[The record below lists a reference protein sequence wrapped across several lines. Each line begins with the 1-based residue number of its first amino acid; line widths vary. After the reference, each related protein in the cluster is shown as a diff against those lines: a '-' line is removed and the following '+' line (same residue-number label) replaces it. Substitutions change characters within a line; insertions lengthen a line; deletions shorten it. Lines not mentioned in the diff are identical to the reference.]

1 MARSNPNAGGGARSR
16 LLGIEAAV
24 LLLALLFLSPFY
36 FVLVNSVKSLGEIL
50 VDAASLPK
58 KALFSNYSRV
68 WEIIR
73 FPHALYHT
81 FLITALSVAGTV
93 VLSSMTAY
101 RIVRKPTRFNK
112 VLFFCFIASMTI
124 PFQSVMLQLV
134 RVTSF
139 LELRGNLAGIVV
151 CYFGF
156 GLALSV
162 VLFHGFIKGVP
173 MEIEEAAVVDGCSP
187 YGVFRQIV
195 FPLLKPI
202 TITVIILNVLWIWN
216 DYLLPVLII
225 GSNKDLT
232 TIPLAVTR
240 FFGQYTK
247 QWDLALAGL
256 AMSVTPIVVM
266 FLLLQKHIVEGITTG
281 SIKG

>member
-1 MARSNPNAGGGARSR
+1 MSRERAAKLR
-16 LLGIEAAV
+16 LLGLESGGIV
-24 LLLALLFLSPFY
+24 LALLFLSPFY

-58 KALFSNYSRV
+58 TYLFSNYAKV
-68 WEIIR
+68 WDVIR
-73 FPHALYHT
+73 FPKVLLNSFA
-81 FLITALSVAGTV
+81 ITAASVACIVIIG
-93 VLSSMTAY
+93 SMTAY
-101 RIVRKPTRFNK
+101 RLVRRPSLFNK
-112 VLFFCFIASMTI
+112 MLFGCFIASMTI
-124 PFQSVMLQLV
+124 PFQSIMLQLV
-134 RVTSF
+134 RVTSL
-139 LELRGNLAGIVV
+139 LELRGNLPGIVV
-151 CYFGF
+151 CYLGF

-173 MEIEEAAVVDGCSP
+173 TEIEEAAVADGCTP
-187 YGVFRQIV
+187 YGVFWKIV
-195 FPLLKPI
+195 FPLLLPI
-202 TITVIILNVLWIWN
+202 AVTVVILNALWIWN

-256 AMSVTPIVVM
+256 AMSVAPIVAM
-266 FLLLQKHIVEGITTG
+266 FLLLQKYIVEGITSG